1 MNAIVAIHPYKAHG
15 MWVFDDAAVG
25 LSQEPFVSGAD
36 DIIERMAASIDNAES
51 GFTLL
56 FSPLPFPGFQ
66 LELVWRRADLSGNWY
81 RCESI
86 DMKAGCVRHCC
97 ATSSRHRR
105 SCMRSFAP
113 RELTWHRDQVFR
125 AMSAVAARLRGR

>member
-36 DIIERMAASIDNAES
+36 DIIERMAAAIDNAEN

-56 FSPLPFPGFQ
+56 FSPQPFPGFQ
-66 LELVWRRADLSGNWY
+66 LELDWRRADLSGNWY

-86 DMKAGCVRHCC
+86 DMEGWLCPALLRYFESPPPKLYA
-97 ATSSRHRR
+97 
-105 SCMRSFAP
+105 
-113 RELTWHRDQVFR
+113 QFR
-125 AMSAVAARLRGR
+125 AKRG